1 MASGDTKL
9 TICSDAMILLGA
21 AEISSFGEGSDGA
34 KVADRLYDDLRDQIL
49 TMYPWSWSL
58 KKSQL
63 ARLVD
68 APTNEWT
75 YKYALPADILG
86 NPRAVFASS
95 AAGAAPVKNWEMYG
109 NELYTDFAAVW
120 IDYQTRPQESAF
132 PPYSVRL
139 LRTACAAEFAEAVT
153 DQITKADYFRVLAFG
168 TPAENH
174 RGGLFRVAANI
185 DGQGTPPQVIE
196 DYSLIE
202 VRN

>member
-120 IDYQTRPQESAF
+120 ICGSSHRPNNQGRLFSCA
-132 PPYSVRL
+132 SVRHSGRKSPRRPL
-139 LRTACAAEFAEAVT
+139 SCRSE
-153 DQITKADYFRVLAFG
+153 Y
-168 TPAENH
+168 
-174 RGGLFRVAANI
+174 
-185 DGQGTPPQVIE
+185 
-196 DYSLIE
+196 
-202 VRN
+202 